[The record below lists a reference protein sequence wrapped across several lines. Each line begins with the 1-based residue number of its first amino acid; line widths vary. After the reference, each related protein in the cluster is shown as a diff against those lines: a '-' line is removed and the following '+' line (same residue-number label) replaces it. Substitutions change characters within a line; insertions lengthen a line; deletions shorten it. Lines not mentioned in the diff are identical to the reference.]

1 MWDSPETGDL
11 AQVAEGRFRVF
22 DQTGEWVPVVAGA
35 MQPYPPGWISPRTY
49 QIDQKTWRENSKTPS
64 RPNKKLKTKIL
75 EIAMLRQNEWLGDLT
90 ETWGGSPFIYIKP
103 VAAPI
108 LQVLQNLSAR
118 SIPIPTI
125 PIFDIKHGSVANP
138 PSTAAVFK
146 DFHVLYNII
155 INYTDLCVGSSVAKD
170 STAKVL
176 AMLKTSTP
184 TTECRP
190 GHQIVGVFDFTA
202 TDYGLRRCW
211 LDCEAMVAENVGE
224 ALTPRPPIDP
234 GKLTANALVKEI
246 RKRHASHAKHL
257 ETVCESQWMSSCICP
272 QGWFSDLHVDSTGAS
287 QLITHFEGHKLCLAS
302 SPSSGSPDLTIAEAL
317 EHLTDLQLIHETG
330 PCASILPLLKDL
342 IMGPLFPV
350 EKKLELLRVV
360 DDD

>member
-11 AQVAEGRFRVF
+11 AQVAEGR
-22 DQTGEWVPVVAGA
+22 GA
-35 MQPYPPGWISPRTY
+35 MQPYPPLRKYKFVG
-49 QIDQKTWRENSKTPS
+49 DDMKTLS
-64 RPNKKLKTKIL
+64 RPNKKLKTKIP

-90 ETWGGSPFIYIKP
+90 ETWGGSPFIYVTP

-108 LQVLQNLSAR
+108 LQVLQNLSAH

-138 PSTAAVFK
+138 PSTATVFK
-146 DFHVLYNII
+146 DFHVLYNNI
-155 INYTDLCVGSSVAKD
+155 INYTDLCVRSSVAKD

-176 AMLKTSTP
+176 AMLKTSAL
-184 TTECRP
+184 TTECCP
-190 GHQIVGVFDFTA
+190 GHRMVGVFDFTA
-202 TDYGLRRCW
+202 TDYGLRCCR
-211 LDCEAMVAENVGE
+211 LDCKAMVAENVGE
-224 ALTPRPPIDP
+224 GPLLFFPRPPIDP
-234 GKLTANALVKEI
+234 GKLTANSLVKEI
-246 RKRHASHAKHL
+246 RKRHASQAKHL
-257 ETVCESQWMSSCICP
+257 ETVGESPWMSSCICP
-272 QGWFSDLHVDSTGAS
+272 QGWFSELHMSNEHNLSWWG
-287 QLITHFEGHKLCLAS
+287 IRHPH
-302 SPSSGSPDLTIAEAL
+302 PSSGSPDLTITEAL

-360 DDD
+360 DDDCKLWKIAHSLRRR

>member
-11 AQVAEGRFRVF
+11 AQVAEGRFGVF

-49 QIDQKTWRENSKTPS
+49 QIDQKTSKTLS

-75 EIAMLRQNEWLGDLT
+75 EIAMLRQNERLGDLT
-90 ETWGGSPFIYIKP
+90 ETWGGSPFIYVTP
-103 VAAPI
+103 VAVPI

-118 SIPIPTI
+118 SITIPTI

-146 DFHVLYNII
+146 NFHVLYNII

-176 AMLKTSTP
+176 VMLKTSTP
-184 TTECRP
+184 TTECL
-190 GHQIVGVFDFTA
+190 FDFTA

-211 LDCEAMVAENVGE
+211 LDCEAMVAEN
-224 ALTPRPPIDP
+224 
-234 GKLTANALVKEI
+234 EI
-246 RKRHASHAKHL
+246 RKHHASHAKHL

-272 QGWFSDLHVDSTGAS
+272 QGWFSDLHISNEHNLSWWG
-287 QLITHFEGHKLCLAS
+287 IRHPH
-302 SPSSGSPDLTIAEAL
+302 PSSGSPDLTIAEAL

-330 PCASILPLLKDL
+330 PCASILPPFALHSAISFSFSSHAGAQCVHESHWPGAKQ
-342 IMGPLFPV
+342 G
-350 EKKLELLRVV
+350 LEF
-360 DDD
+360 